1 MYCVGG
7 EKIMNYLP
15 LFIDTS
21 GKKCLVVGGGKV
33 ASRKLIPILKSEM
46 EVKLISPEIIGEISE
61 LLGSSKNLTHEA
73 RKFEEKDINNQFL
86 IIAATNDKSTNSLI
100 AKLAKEKN
108 ILVNMAEDSL
118 KGNTLIPSVVDRSPI
133 KIAISSGAAS
143 PILTRLVKT
152 KLETVIPYSFS
163 KLADVMM
170 EYRSKVKKRFSDIK
184 DRRAFWEIFLEG
196 PLSEMVLS
204 GHLNKA
210 KKALNKS
217 LEKGDVFGKKG
228 EVYLVGAGPGDP
240 ELLSFK
246 ALRLMQKADV
256 VIYDRLVSEP
266 IMNLIRQDAKKIY
279 VGKQRADHAMPQENI
294 NELLAR
300 LALEGKKVLRL
311 KGGDPFIFGRG
322 GEEIESL
329 IHDDIPFQI
338 VPGITA
344 ASGCASYAGIP
355 LTHRDFSQACIFVTG
370 HLRDGTVNLNWKML
384 AHEKQTLVFYMGMHG
399 SKIICEELIKH
410 GLKKSTPAA
419 LIVKGTT
426 IDQEVIIGDLSSMP
440 KIILENKI
448 IPPTLLIIGDVVK
461 LHNKL
466 KWFDPFN
473 MQGKK
478 NILF

>member
-1 MYCVGG
+1 MS
-7 EKIMNYLP
+7 YLP

-33 ASRKLIPILKSEM
+33 ASRKLIPILESNM
-46 EVKLISPEIIGEISE
+46 HVLLISPEIINDIFENFKDN
-61 LLGSSKNLTHEA
+61 KNFTYQE
-73 RKFEEKDINNQFL
+73 RKFVESDIDDQFL
-86 IIAATNDKSTNSLI
+86 IVAATNCKDTNSLI
-100 AKLAKEKN
+100 AKIAKDKN
-108 ILVNMAEDSL
+108 ILTNMAENSSIGD
-118 KGNTLIPSVVDRSPI
+118 TLIPSVVNRDPI

-163 KLADVMM
+163 KLAEIMM
-170 EYRSKVKKRFSDIK
+170 EYRSKVKNTFSKIS
-184 DRRAFWEIFLEG
+184 DRRNFWEIFLDG
-196 PLSEMVLS
+196 PISEMVLS
-204 GHLNKA
+204 GHIVKA
-210 KKALNKS
+210 KKALDKS
-217 LEKGDVFGKKG
+217 LKEKKILEKTG

-266 IMNLIRQDAKKIY
+266 IMNLIRHEAEKIY
-279 VGKQRADHAMPQENI
+279 VGKQRSDHAMPQENI
-294 NELLAR
+294 NQLLAR

-329 IHDDIPFQI
+329 INDDIPFQI

-355 LTHRDFSQACIFVTG
+355 LTHRDYSQACIFVTG

-410 GLKKSTPAA
+410 GLKSITPAA

-426 IDQEVIIGDLSSMP
+426 VDQEVIIGDLENMP
-440 KIILENKI
+440 KIIMEHKI
-448 IPPTLLIIGDVVK
+448 VPPTLLIIGDVVK

-466 KWFDPFN
+466 KWFDPFSIKN
-473 MQGKK
+473 KK
-478 NILF
+478 NIHL

>member
-1 MYCVGG
+1 
-7 EKIMNYLP
+7 MNYLP

-21 GKKCLVVGGGKV
+21 GKKCLIVGGGKV
-33 ASRKLIPILKSEM
+33 ASRKLIPILESNM
-46 EVKLISPEIIGEISE
+46 TVNMISSDIADEILEII
-61 LLGSSKNLTHEA
+61 KNKKNFTYEQ
-73 RKFEEKDINNQFL
+73 RNFEVKDINDQFL
-86 IIAATNDKSTNSLI
+86 IIAATNDKSINSLI

-108 ILVNMAEDSL
+108 ILVNMAEDSI
-118 KGNTLIPSVVDRSPI
+118 KGNVLIPSVVDRSPI

-152 KLETVIPYSFS
+152 KLETIIPYAFS

-170 EYRSKVKKRFSDIK
+170 EYRAKVKEKYSSIK
-184 DRRAFWEIFLEG
+184 ERRNFWETFLDG

-204 GHLNKA
+204 GHIEKA
-210 KKALNKS
+210 KKILDKS
-217 LEKGDVFGKKG
+217 LKEKNIPSNTG

-266 IMNLIRQDAKKIY
+266 IMNLIRQDAEKIY

-294 NELLAR
+294 NQLLAR
-300 LALEGKKVLRL
+300 LAIEGKKVLRL

-329 IHDDIPFQI
+329 INDDIPFQI

-355 LTHRDFSQACIFVTG
+355 LTHRDYSQACIFVTG
-370 HLRDGTVNLNWKML
+370 HLRDGTVNLNWEML

-399 SKIICEELIKH
+399 SKVICEELIKH
-410 GLKKSTPAA
+410 GLKETTPAA

-426 IDQEVIIGDLSSMP
+426 ADQEVIIGDLSNMP

-466 KWFDPFN
+466 KWFEPMM

-478 NILF
+478 NIRF

>member
-1 MYCVGG
+1 
-7 EKIMNYLP
+7 MNYLP

-21 GKKCLVVGGGKV
+21 GKKCLIVGGGKV
-33 ASRKLIPILKSEM
+33 ASRKLIPILESNM
-46 EVKLISPEIIGEISE
+46 TVNMISSDIADEILEII
-61 LLGSSKNLTHEA
+61 KNKKNFTYEQ
-73 RKFEEKDINNQFL
+73 RNFEEKDINDQFL
-86 IIAATNDKSTNSLI
+86 IIAATNDKSINSLI

-108 ILVNMAEDSL
+108 ILVNMAEDSS
-118 KGNTLIPSVVDRSPI
+118 KGNVLIPSVVDRSPI

-152 KLETVIPYSFS
+152 KLETIIPYAFS

-170 EYRSKVKKRFSDIK
+170 EYRAKVKEKYSSIK
-184 DRRAFWEIFLEG
+184 ERRNFWETFLDG

-204 GHLNKA
+204 GHIEKA
-210 KKALNKS
+210 KKMLDKS
-217 LEKGDVFGKKG
+217 LKEKNIPSNTG

-256 VIYDRLVSEP
+256 VIYDRLVSEQ
-266 IMNLIRQDAKKIY
+266 IMNLIRQDAEKIY

-294 NELLAR
+294 NQLLAR
-300 LALEGKKVLRL
+300 LAIEGKKVLRL
-311 KGGDPFIFGRG
+311 KGGYPFIFGRG

-329 IHDDIPFQI
+329 INDDIPFQI

-355 LTHRDFSQACIFVTG
+355 LTHRDYSQACIFVTG

-399 SKIICEELIKH
+399 SKVICEELIKH
-410 GLKKSTPAA
+410 GLKETTPAA

-426 IDQEVIIGDLSSMP
+426 ADQEVIIGDLSNMP

-466 KWFDPFN
+466 KWFEPMM

-478 NILF
+478 NIRF

>member
-1 MYCVGG
+1 MQERVG
-7 EKIMNYLP
+7 EKMNYLP
-15 LFIDTS
+15 LFIDTA
-21 GKKCLVVGGGKV
+21 GKKCLIVGGGNV
-33 ASRKLIPILKSEM
+33 ASRKLIPILKSKM
-46 EVKLISPEIIGEISE
+46 LVTMVSPDITNEILDTVRGAE
-61 LLGSSKNLTHEA
+61 NFNHEK
-73 RKFEEKDINNQFL
+73 REFIDSDINDQFL
-86 IIAATNDKSTNSLI
+86 IVAATNDKNVNAYVAKI
-100 AKLAKEKN
+100 AKEHN
-108 ILVNMAEDSL
+108 ILVNMAEDSSV
-118 KGNTLIPSVVDRSPI
+118 GNTLIPSVVDRDPI

-152 KLETVIPYSFS
+152 KLETVIPYSYS
-163 KLADVMM
+163 KLAEVMM
-170 EYRSKVKKRFSDIK
+170 EYRSKVKDTFSKIV
-184 DRRAFWEIFLEG
+184 DRRNFWEVFLDG
-196 PLSEMVLS
+196 PVSEMVLS
-204 GHLNKA
+204 GQIDKA
-210 KKALNKS
+210 KKALDQS
-217 LEKGDVFGKKG
+217 LLEKKILKRTG

-266 IMNLIRQDAKKIY
+266 IMNLIRQDAEKIY

-294 NELLAR
+294 NQLLAR

-355 LTHRDFSQACIFVTG
+355 LTHRDHSQACIFVTG

-410 GLKKSTPAA
+410 GLKETTPAA
-419 LIVKGTT
+419 LIAKGTT
-426 IDQEVIIGDLSSMP
+426 ADQEVIIGNLKNMP
-440 KIILENKI
+440 QIIMDNKI
-448 IPPTLLIIGDVVK
+448 VPPTLLIIGDVVT

-466 KWFDPFN
+466 KWFEPLSK
-473 MQGKK
+473 QK
-478 NILF
+478 NSFYY

>member
-1 MYCVGG
+1 
-7 EKIMNYLP
+7 MNYLP

-21 GKKCLVVGGGKV
+21 GKKCLIVGGGKV
-33 ASRKLIPILKSEM
+33 ASRKLIPILESNM
-46 EVKLISPEIIGEISE
+46 TVNMISSDIADEILEII
-61 LLGSSKNLTHEA
+61 KNKKNFTYEQ
-73 RKFEEKDINNQFL
+73 RNFEEKDINNQFL
-86 IIAATNDKSTNSLI
+86 IIAATNDKSINSLI

-108 ILVNMAEDSL
+108 ILVNMAEDSI
-118 KGNTLIPSVVDRSPI
+118 KGNVLIPSVVDRSPI

-152 KLETVIPYSFS
+152 KLETIIPYAFS

-170 EYRSKVKKRFSDIK
+170 EYRAKVKEKYSSIK
-184 DRRAFWEIFLEG
+184 ERRNFWETFLDG

-204 GHLNKA
+204 GHIEKA
-210 KKALNKS
+210 KKILDKS
-217 LEKGDVFGKKG
+217 LKEKNIPSNTG

-266 IMNLIRQDAKKIY
+266 IMNLIRQDAEKIY

-294 NELLAR
+294 NQLLAR
-300 LALEGKKVLRL
+300 LAIEGKKVLRL

-329 IHDDIPFQI
+329 INDDIPFQI

-355 LTHRDFSQACIFVTG
+355 LTHRDYSQACIFVTG

-399 SKIICEELIKH
+399 SKVICEELIKH
-410 GLKKSTPAA
+410 GLKATSPAA
-419 LIVKGTT
+419 LIVKGPTA
-426 IDQEVIIGDLSSMP
+426 DQEVIIGDLSNMP

-466 KWFDPFN
+466 KWFEPMM

-478 NILF
+478 NIRF

>member
-1 MYCVGG
+1 MS
-7 EKIMNYLP
+7 YLP
-15 LFIDTS
+15 LFINTA
-21 GKKCLVVGGGKV
+21 GKKCLIIGGGKV
-33 ASRKLIPILKSEM
+33 ASRKIIPLLNSNMHVTI
-46 EVKLISPEIIGEISE
+46 ISPDI
-61 LLGSSKNLTHEA
+61 H
-73 RKFEEKDINNQFL
+73 KDILELVKGKKNFDYQKKEFAENDIKDQFL
-86 IIAATNDKSTNSLI
+86 IVAATNNKKANATI

-108 ILVNMAEDSL
+108 ILVNMAENSTS
-118 KGNTLIPSVVDRSPI
+118 GNTLIPSVVDRDPI

-152 KLETVIPYSFS
+152 KLESVIPYSFS
-163 KLADVMM
+163 KLAMIMM
-170 EYRSKVKKRFSDIK
+170 EYRNKVKVTFSKITE
-184 DRRAFWEIFLEG
+184 RRNFWETFLDG
-196 PLSEMVLS
+196 PISEMVLS
-204 GHLNKA
+204 GHLDKA
-210 KKALNKS
+210 RKALDKS
-217 LEKGDVFGKKG
+217 LKEKKKPNKIG

-246 ALRLMQKADV
+246 ALRLMQKADI

-266 IMNLIRQDAKKIY
+266 IMNLIRQDAEKIY

-294 NELLAR
+294 NQLLAR
-300 LALEGKKVLRL
+300 LALNGKKVLRL

-329 IHDDIPFQI
+329 INDDIPFQI

-355 LTHRDFSQACIFVTG
+355 LTHRDYSQACIFVTG

-399 SKIICEELIKH
+399 SKIICKELINH
-410 GLKKSTPAA
+410 GLKSNTPAA

-426 IDQEVIIGDLSSMP
+426 SDQEVIIGNLQNMP
-440 KIILENKI
+440 KIIKENKI

-466 KWFDPFN
+466 KWFDPFSSLN
-473 MQGKK
+473 QK
-478 NILF
+478 NINL

>member
-1 MYCVGG
+1 
-7 EKIMNYLP
+7 MNYLP
-15 LFIDTS
+15 LFVDTS
-21 GKKCLVVGGGKV
+21 GKKCLVVGGGNV
-33 ASRKLIPILKSEM
+33 ASRKLIPILKSDM
-46 EVKLISPEIIGEISE
+46 DVNLVAPEINEDICE
-61 LLGSSKNLTHEA
+61 LAENYKNLILEK
-73 RKFEEKDINNQFL
+73 RKFEKKDIDNQFL
-86 IIAATNDKSTNSLI
+86 IVATTNDTNINSLI
-100 AKLAKEKN
+100 AKLAKKKN
-108 ILVNMAEDSL
+108 ILVNMAEDAL
-118 KGNTLIPSVVDRSPI
+118 TGDTLIPSVVDRNPI

-163 KLADVMM
+163 KLAEVMM
-170 EYRSKVKKRFSDIK
+170 DYRNKVKERFINIK
-184 DRRAFWEIFLEG
+184 DRRAFWEIFLDG

-204 GHLNKA
+204 GHLDKA
-210 KKALNKS
+210 KKALDKS
-217 LEKGDVFGKKG
+217 LEEKVALRSQG

-246 ALRLMQKADV
+246 ALRLMQRADV

-266 IMNLIRQDAKKIY
+266 IMNLLRQDAEKIY

-329 IHDDIPFQI
+329 INDDIPFQI

-355 LTHRDFSQACIFVTG
+355 LTHRDYSQACIFVTG
-370 HLRDGTVNLNWKML
+370 HLRDGPVNLNWKML

-410 GLKKSTPAA
+410 GLKKTTPAA

-426 IDQEVIIGDLSSMP
+426 TDQEVIIGDLSNMP
-440 KIILENKI
+440 KIIQENKI

-466 KWFDPFN
+466 KWFDPFK
-473 MQGKK
+473 MHGKK
-478 NILF
+478 NLLF